1 MADDDARQ
9 SDSHLGDERIESH
22 VDARHPTS
30 RVSPLPAGAMPP
42 PALLLA
48 LLLAA
53 FEGHDLAKQQM
64 TGFGGMLSIEVDG
77 GHQAAE
83 KVADSLKVFLL
94 ATSLGGVES
103 LVSQP
108 SATSHHGLSREERL
122 LIALRD
128 VIYDKTWEGLRED
141 LNSRRDRKPYV
152 IKLATRI
159 DDDLAR
165 IEKLESYEN
174 ENGINLAD
182 FLPEFEP

>member
-1 MADDDARQ
+1 MITVDD
-9 SDSHLGDERIESH
+9 
-22 VDARHPTS
+22 RHH
-30 RVSPLPAGAMPP
+30 AY
-42 PALLLA
+42 
-48 LLLAA
+48 AA
-53 FEGHDLAKQQM
+53 
-64 TGFGGMLSIEVDG
+64 
-77 GHQAAE
+77 
-83 KVADSLKVFLL
+83 
-94 ATSLGGVES
+94 
-103 LVSQP
+103 
-108 SATSHHGLSREERL
+108 GLSREERL